1 MTIKHQEE
9 SSRRDRAMRRAWR
22 RDHPTL
28 PPLPEYLC
36 EWENPFPGYKRECK
50 KLLAEFERWEPG
62 FNQSYFARRR

>member
-36 EWENPFPGYKRECK
+36 E
-50 KLLAEFERWEPG
+50 
-62 FNQSYFARRR
+62 